1 MKITAY
7 ICYNKKQ
14 SGWRK
19 EEAAEGK
26 AMKKVSVRMLKIIDL
41 LLEEK
46 KTYCFCAVGTAEA
59 VDASDPL

>member
-41 LLEEK
+41 LLEEERPTVSALSARLK
-46 KTYCFCAVGTAEA
+46 
-59 VDASDPL
+59 L